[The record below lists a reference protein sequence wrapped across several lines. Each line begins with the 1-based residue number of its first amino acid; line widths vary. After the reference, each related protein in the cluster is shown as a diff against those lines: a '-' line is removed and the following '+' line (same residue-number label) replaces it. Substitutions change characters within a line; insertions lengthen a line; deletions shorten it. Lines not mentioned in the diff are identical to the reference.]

1 MPTSLQ
7 QNGDILDTVATGAV
21 TKGWLIKRG
30 SVLGVALNSAT
41 GAGAPLRLAIAGVWT
56 VDKIAAASTNTVV
69 GGKVYGRATGAAGR
83 QKALAVATGAV
94 IGTAFEA
101 AVTGATTVKVKLLG
115 FAN

>member
-1 MPTSLQ
+1 MPTNLV
-7 QNGDILDTVATGAV
+7 QNGEVLDTVATDAV
-21 TKGWLIKRG
+21 TKGWLVKRG
-30 SVLGVALNSAT
+30 SVLGVALNTAT
-41 GAGAPLRLAIAGVWT
+41 GAGAALRLAISGVWT

-69 GGKVYGRATGAAGR
+69 GGKVYGRATGTAGR

-94 IGTAFEA
+94 IGTAYEA

>member
-1 MPTSLQ
+1 MAGNLI
-7 QNGDILDTVATGAV
+7 QNGEILDTVATGAV

-30 SVLGVALNSAT
+30 AILGVALNSAT
-41 GAGAPLRLAIAGVWT
+41 GAGAALRLAIAGVWNM
-56 VDKIAAASTNTVV
+56 DKIAAASTNTVV
-69 GGKVYGRATGAAGR
+69 GGKVYGRATGSAGR

-101 AVTGATTVKVKLLG
+101 AVTGATTVKVRLIG